1 MTGIYYLEFHDAA
14 NNSHKFYAGNPRT
27 GWVLYGR
34 VGAKGTLKHY
44 DFNRVNTLE
53 YEKRNKGYN
62 SAPTPQYVLD
72 TLNAT
77 VVPNNMQKPLD
88 EGDGSFLLGGVYANG
103 DKELK
108 KVKPMRVKANRGL
121 LNWFSS
127 LSDRD

>member
-44 DFNRVNTLE
+44 DFNRVNMLE

-88 EGDGSFLLGGVYANG
+88 EGDGSF
-103 DKELK
+103 KELK
-108 KVKPMRVKANRGL
+108 KVKPMRVKANQGL
-121 LNWFSS
+121 FNWFSS